1 VHLSNIHNREAFRA
15 HSYVSRAAQGVIC
28 GLGFAGY
35 RLALIALSDILEE
48 DQ

>member
-1 VHLSNIHNREAFRA
+1 VHLSNIFTREPFRH
-15 HSYVSRAAQGVIC
+15 HSYVSRASQGVIC
-28 GLGFAGY
+28 GLGFEGY